1 MKEKAII
8 YLKKNWPAVVGIVIG
23 MVGGYLYY
31 FYVGCA
37 SGGCPIQSNP
47 WFSTLWG
54 GAMGYLLGDMFVKK
68 EKKKDG
74 EEEKTSSTENEK

>member
-8 YLKKNWPAVVGIVIG
+8 YIKKNWPAVVGIVIG

-74 EEEKTSSTENEK
+74 EEDKTSSTENEK

>member
-8 YLKKNWPAVVGIVIG
+8 YLKKNWPAVAGILVGMI
-23 MVGGYLYY
+23 GGYLYY
-31 FYVGCA
+31 FYIGCA
-37 SGGCPIQSNP
+37 SGSCPIQSNP

-68 EKKKDG
+68 AKKKDG
-74 EEEKTSSTENEK
+74 EEDKSSSPESEK